1 MVNEVKQKE
10 KGSELIAIIRVRGRV
25 GVRQDIE
32 ETLKRL
38 KLTKPNHLVI
48 YPKTDSILGMI
59 KKVNSYITWGEV
71 DKNTLEL
78 LDKRAT
84 KETENLYRLSPPRKG
99 WGRKGIKYSYKEGGA
114 TGYRGKEIVSL
125 IERMLN
131 R

>member
-1 MVNEVKQKE
+1 MVNKIKQKE
-10 KGSELIAIIRVRGRV
+10 EETELLAIIRVRGRV
-25 GVRQDIE
+25 GVRRDIE

-48 YPKTDSILGMI
+48 YPKEDSILGMI
-59 KKVNSYITWGEV
+59 KKVNSYITWGEI
-71 DKNTLEL
+71 DKRTLEL
-78 LDKRAT
+78 LDNRAT
-84 KETENLYRLSPPRKG
+84 KETENLYRLSPPKRG

-114 TGYRGKEIVSL
+114 IGYRGKEIISL